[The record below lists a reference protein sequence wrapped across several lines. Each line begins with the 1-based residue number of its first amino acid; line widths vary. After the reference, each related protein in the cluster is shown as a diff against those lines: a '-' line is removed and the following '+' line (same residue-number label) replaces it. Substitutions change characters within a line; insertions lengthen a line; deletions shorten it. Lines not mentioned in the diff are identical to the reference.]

1 MTPPRLARSR
11 PAGGVRTFS
20 TSATD
25 PYARGRELGAGCATE
40 IRACLAAYR
49 QLWTAFGVGD
59 DEMKAVGAAVLDP
72 IATFAPDLRAEIA
85 GLAAGSGLAEN
96 EVGALNARTELLA
109 LGDQRLMATGLLPG
123 EGLSECSLA
132 VRLDTPGT
140 GGRSA
145 GPLTA
150 QTWDWHTPLA
160 DSWFCWTLQRADGRR
175 VSTLTEYGIV
185 GKIGVSGPRIGAGIG
200 ADREGT
206 DRSGSAVSVHF
217 NAMRHVADT
226 GSGGVPVH
234 VVARRILDE
243 ASDVASAIAI
253 AAEATVSASAAVTVT
268 GRPGSGAGGWTSCTI
283 ELRPGGPS
291 LVRARD
297 GWLAH
302 TNHFVADDVGETE
315 QVSTTVS
322 TTRERLDRVCAV
334 VAGDQQPADRE
345 AVASRLAT
353 HDLGPRSVCVHGFPD
368 APIGQRSATL
378 AVVVTEPADGRLH
391 VHAGRPCKVS
401 TDGWWTSP

>member
-1 MTPPRLARSR
+1 MTRPRLAGSR
-11 PAGGVRTFS
+11 AAGAVRTFS
-20 TSATD
+20 TAATD
-25 PYARGRELGAGCATE
+25 PYARGRELGAGCADE
-40 IRACLAAYR
+40 IRATLTAYR
-49 QLWTAFGVGD
+49 QLWAAFGVRD
-59 DEMKAVGAAVLDP
+59 DEMEAVGTAVLDP
-72 IATFAPDLRAEIA
+72 IATFAPDLRAEMA
-85 GLAAGSGLAEN
+85 GLAAGSGLSEN
-96 EVGALNARTELLA
+96 QVGALNARTELLA
-109 LGDQRLMATGLLPG
+109 LGDQRLVAAGRLPG

-132 VRLDTPGT
+132 VRLNTPAT
-140 GGRSA
+140 AGRSA

-160 DSWFCWTLQRADGRR
+160 DSWFCWTFQRADGRQ

-185 GKIGVSGPRIGAGIG
+185 GKIGVGRPWN
-200 ADREGT
+200 
-206 DRSGSAVSVHF
+206 GSAVSVHF

-226 GSGGVPVH
+226 GSGAVPVH

-243 ASDVASAIAI
+243 ASDVASAVAI
-253 AAEATVSASAAVTVT
+253 ATQAEVSASAAVTVT
-268 GRPGSGAGGWTSCTI
+268 GRPGDGAGGWSSCTI

-302 TNHFVADDVGETE
+302 TNHFVADDVNEAE
-315 QVSTTVS
+315 QVGSAVS

-334 VAGDQQPADRE
+334 AAGDQEPVDPDAM
-345 AVASRLAT
+345 ASRLAT

-378 AVVVTEPADGRLH
+378 AVVVTEPADGRMH
-391 VHAGRPCKVS
+391 VHAGRPCQVVPG
-401 TDGWWTSP
+401 GWWTSP

>member
-1 MTPPRLARSR
+1 
-11 PAGGVRTFS
+11 VRTFT

-25 PYARGRELGAGCATE
+25 PYARGRELGAGCADE
-40 IRACLAAYR
+40 IRTTLAAYR
-49 QLWTAFGVGD
+49 RLWAAFGVRD
-59 DEMKAVGAAVLDP
+59 DEILAVGTAVLDP
-72 IATFAPDLRAEIA
+72 TATFAPDLRAEMA

-109 LGDQRLMATGLLPG
+109 LGDQRLVAAGKLPG

-132 VRLDTPGT
+132 VRLDTPAT
-140 GGRSA
+140 TGRSA

-160 DSWFCWTLQRADGRR
+160 DSWFCWTLRRADGRQ

-185 GKIGVSGPRIGAGIG
+185 GKIGVGCPGVGAVSGAAEVGAAEVG
-200 ADREGT
+200 AAEV
-206 DRSGSAVSVHF
+206 GSAVSVHF

-226 GSGGVPVH
+226 GTGGVPVH

-243 ASDVASAIAI
+243 ASDVASAVAL
-253 AAEATVSASAAVTVT
+253 AAEADVSASAAVTVT
-268 GRPGSGAGGWTSCTI
+268 GKPGDGDGGWSSCTI

-302 TNHFVADDVGETE
+302 ANHFVADDVTQEE
-315 QVSTTVS
+315 QVASVVSTTH
-322 TTRERLDRVCAV
+322 ERLDRVCAV
-334 VAGDQQPADRE
+334 AAGDPPPADRE
-345 AVASRLAT
+345 AAAARLAT

-368 APIGQRSATL
+368 APVGQRSATL
-378 AVVVTEPADGRLH
+378 AVVVTEPADGRMH
-391 VHAGRPCKVS
+391 VHAGRPCQVDA
-401 TDGWWTSP
+401 DGWWTSP